1 MSDEKIIRVL
11 IVDDDEDDFLLTAD
25 TLKSISDRKFE
36 IEWASSYQKGLDRI
50 RQCEHDVYII
60 DYYLGMYTGLHLI
73 REALKAKCEEPMILL
88 TGINNQEVDEA
99 AAELGAFDYL
109 LKGMLNSESLGRSIR
124 YSLAQAS
131 MMKAIRE
138 NESKFRTIF
147 EKSRDM
153 IFIADAAGRLLSVSQ
168 SAEALTGYSADEL
181 LEMRTSDLYAD
192 PEEGAAIE
200 NDLLQNGEVS
210 GRKVEIQTKNRERR
224 ICSIYATMQ
233 PDRYGRQYCQ
243 GVLHDL
249 TAQIREERATVMSEK
264 MEATGRLMRML
275 AHEVRNPLTN
285 IGLALEGFIGEL
297 PSDHDLQDYLDIIK
311 RNAQRIDTLITQL
324 LNSSKPTELHLEPL
338 SLKEILEETLSETG
352 DRLALKKI
360 EVIKQFSAENDR
372 IMLDREK
379 IKIAFTNIIV
389 NASEAMQEGSGKLE
403 ISTERALH
411 KIVLSIRDNGNGISP
426 EHLNKIFEPYFSSKP
441 GGMGLGLASTLNI
454 IQSHGGS
461 IHVESQEGTGTTFF
475 MTFNAS

>member
-25 TLKSISDRKFE
+25 TLHSISDRKFE
-36 IEWASSYQKGLDRI
+36 VEWAPSYQKGLERI

-124 YSLAQAS
+124 YSLAQAA

-138 NESKFRTIF
+138 NEVKFRTVF

-153 IFIADAAGRLLSVSQ
+153 IFIADTSGRLLSVSQ
-168 SAEALTGYSADEL
+168 SAETLTGYSAEEL
-181 LEMRTSDLYAD
+181 LQMRTSDLYAD
-192 PEEGAAIE
+192 ADEGAGIE
-200 NDLLQNGEVS
+200 NALIQHGEVS
-210 GRKVEIQTKNRERR
+210 GKKVDLLTKSRERR
-224 ICSIYATMQ
+224 ICSLYATMQ
-233 PDRYGRQYCQ
+233 SDRYGRQYCQ

-297 PSDHDLQDYLDIIK
+297 PVEHDLHDYLDIIK

-338 SLKEILEETLSETG
+338 SLKDVLEETLAETG
-352 DRLALKKI
+352 DRLALKKLA
-360 EVIKQFSAENDR
+360 VIKEFSTENDR

-389 NASEAMQEGSGKLE
+389 NAGEAMQEGSGVLE
-403 ISTERALH
+403 IKTERTLH
-411 KIVLSIRDNGNGISP
+411 KMLLSIRDNGNGISP
-426 EHLNKIFEPYFSSKP
+426 IHLNKIFEPYFSSKP

-454 IQSHGGS
+454 VQSHGGS
-461 IHVESQEGTGTTFF
+461 IHVESQEGAGTTFF
-475 MTFNAS
+475 LTFNAS